1 MFTAYKLAQN
11 TGETSVRHIGIVGTS
26 PEGAALCYT
35 TICKE
40 AAEIL
45 GDFRHPEVTLHTF
58 SLENYMKH
66 FTDDNNIDWVSASA
80 VLANSVDKLKTIG
93 ADFAICADNGIHHS
107 LDMIRDRLSLPCLHI
122 CEVTVEEGKARSMEK
137 LLILGASCTMR
148 GSIYQRVLDK
158 ENLEYITP
166 NEKEIREVERVIW
179 EELYT
184 GRIEEIST
192 SYFQGL
198 IQKYKEQGCDG
209 VILGCTELPLL
220 INDEISPLPC
230 LDSTRLLARKAIS
243 IALSDD
249 PVNL

>member
-1 MFTAYKLAQN
+1 
-11 TGETSVRHIGIVGTS
+11 
-26 PEGAALCYT
+26 
-35 TICKE
+35 
-40 AAEIL
+40 
-45 GDFRHPEVTLHTF
+45 
-58 SLENYMKH
+58 
-66 FTDDNNIDWVSASA
+66 
-80 VLANSVDKLKTIG
+80 
-93 ADFAICADNGIHHS
+93 
-107 LDMIRDRLSLPCLHI
+107 
-122 CEVTVEEGKARSMEK
+122 
-137 LLILGASCTMR
+137 MR

-198 IQKYKEQGCDG
+198 IKKYKEQGCDG

-220 INDEISPLPC
+220 INEEISPLPC